1 MSSEELRQAL
11 EQLDLSSLPLIKV
24 INTNKYGVVTEYEE
38 DHFGRKQGRLTE
50 KNHKGQLSSEAFY
63 KDDQLHGTQTF
74 YNYNGTI
81 RERINYIDG
90 INNGIYE
97 KFYDSGS
104 PKKRMTYV
112 SGKITG
118 RIQTWRED
126 GSVEED
132 WYYPMEFPF

>member
-50 KNHKGQLSSEAFY
+50 KNHKGDLSCEAFY

-90 INNGIYE
+90 IHNGIYE

-104 PKKRMTYV
+104 PKKRMAYV